1 MLKLNYSKIAWLSA
15 LMALSC
21 SGHAA
26 NLAPAFTAIP
36 AKTVAEGQSLSF
48 TVSATDPEG
57 TAVTIIGKN
66 LKTWMTFKS
75 NVFTAKPSLSNSGSY
90 TVSFTATDTTGK
102 KATLSVPITV
112 TNTNQ
117 APTINGLK
125 TRSVAEG
132 GSLSFGISAS
142 DPDRD
147 VVTLSAAPL
156 KSWMKLTGTTFT
168 ATPGYSDSGTHTVT
182 ITASDGKLST
192 SAVQTITVTD
202 VNQAPV
208 FGAIG
213 SLSVAEGGSLVKTI
227 TATDPDG
234 SPVTITASG
243 LQTAWMSFDSG
254 KLTATPDHTKAGG
267 YSITFTASDGVKQTK
282 STVTLTVTDTNRA
295 PTLNAIG
302 AWNVGE
308 GRALSLPINA
318 SDEDGDSLTV
328 TTSGLQSWMS
338 FDGRT
343 FRARPTAGM
352 HGNYN
357 VTFSVSD
364 GKASDSETF
373 PVTVTLDD
381 SAFPRPWNAYWGSQ
395 WTGATWATMER
406 AWLGYLTGINLLDN
420 TGKVGTLA
428 AEVGKRIQDRDVIV
442 TIAGF
447 GGDSDQDMT
456 TMGDL
461 FDLLQSG
468 GLETW
473 QDVVKAQIDG
483 LSPTD
488 PQAKHLIYQLG
499 NEITKETFSN
509 TLRTWAASRGIA
521 LPGSKQE
528 YDHELIPYYVEY
540 YLAPT
545 VEAARQSS
553 LQHYGD
559 AEAINLALGSIGNGG
574 NAGARAFLDALLDF
588 EVEGTYAPSL
598 AGKRVYE
605 LVDLITV
612 HYPGSSSNLDLIW
625 NKWRGMGSLRGLWVT
640 ETVGIRAADAGS
652 GAAVAVSELGN
663 HLAWHYHQGLTPD
676 EARVSIYGWDVGGA
690 AAGTAPDEAMKT
702 FHEFFGNAALEVEA
716 NYATVTG
723 ASSALKTTQFTS
735 VDDPDRRVITVGT
748 VTNQSQS
755 SSLQS
760 VTFNKDGWS
769 GHVTATVHRFTTAGH
784 GVSTPTVTENATTY
798 TVTLSSPINMTGDGD
813 AVMITL
819 LND

>member
-1 MLKLNYSKIAWLSA
+1 MLNTPKIAWLSA
-15 LMALSC
+15 LMVLS
-21 SGHAA
+21 SVGHTA
-26 NLAPAFTAIP
+26 NLPPAFTAVS

-48 TVSATDPEG
+48 TVSASDPEG
-57 TAVTIIGKN
+57 TAVSIIGKS
-66 LKTWMTFKS
+66 LKTWMSFKN
-75 NVFTAKPSLSNSGSY
+75 NVFTANPSLSNSGNYS
-90 TVSFTATDTTGK
+90 VSFTATDATGK
-102 KATLSVPITV
+102 IASLSVPITV

-117 APTINGLK
+117 APTISAL
-125 TRSVAEG
+125 TSRSVAEG

-142 DPDRD
+142 DPDKD

-168 ATPGYSDSGTHTVT
+168 ATPGFSDSGTHTVT

-208 FGAIG
+208 FGAFG
-213 SLSVAEGGSLVKTI
+213 SLTVAEGGSLVKTI
-227 TATDPDG
+227 TASDPDG

-243 LQTAWMSFDSG
+243 LQTAWMSFDGG
-254 KLTATPDHTKAGG
+254 KLTATPDYTKAGN
-267 YSITFTASDGVKQTK
+267 YAISFTASDGVKQTK
-282 STVTLTVTDTNRA
+282 STVTLVVTNTNRA
-295 PTLNAIG
+295 PKLNSIG

-328 TTSGLQSWMS
+328 IANGLQSWMS

-343 FRARPTAGM
+343 FRARPTTGK

-395 WTGATWATMER
+395 WSGATWATTER
-406 AWLGYLTGINLLDN
+406 SWLGYLTGINLLDKTNMVN
-420 TGKVGTLA
+420 TLASEVGT
-428 AEVGKRIQDRDVIV
+428 RIQDRDVIV
-442 TIAGF
+442 TVAGF
-447 GGDSDQDMT
+447 GGNTDVEMT

-461 FDLLQSG
+461 FDLLQAG
-468 GLETW
+468 GLEVW
-473 QDVVKAQIDG
+473 QNVVMAQVDA

-488 PQAKHLIYQLG
+488 PQAKHLVYQLG

-509 TLRTWAASRGIA
+509 TLRTWAASRGIV
-521 LPGSKQE
+521 LPGTSQE

-553 LQHYGD
+553 LKQYGD

-574 NAGARAFLDALLDF
+574 NASARAFLDALLDF

-605 LVDLITV
+605 LINLITV

-640 ETVGIRAADAGS
+640 EVVGIRAAEAGQ

-663 HLAWHYHQGLTPD
+663 HMARHYQQGLTPE
-676 EARVSIYGWDVGGA
+676 EARVSIYGWETGNTVVGTKA
-690 AAGTAPDEAMKT
+690 DDAMTT
-702 FHEFFGNAALEVEA
+702 FHAFFGNAALEVET

-735 VDDPDRRVITVGT
+735 VDDSDRRAIVVGT
-748 VTNQSQS
+748 VTNLPQS

-769 GHVTATVHRFTTAGH
+769 GHVTATLNRFTAAGH
-784 GVSTPTVTENATTY
+784 VVSNPTVTESATTY
-798 TVTLSSPINMTGDGD
+798 TVTLNSPINLSGEGD

-819 LND
+819 LKN